1 MQREIGDILEE
12 FIIFVFDAYYIN
24 VCAKFDD
31 FFLTVRERITVKAHP
46 CANCH
51 KNSLSGMCPMCVF
64 RSLKNPC
71 FKIIFKYL
79 CLHHSYLFL
88 MRQKKTI

>member
-1 MQREIGDILEE
+1 M
-12 FIIFVFDAYYIN
+12 IFVFDAYYIN

-51 KNSLSGMCPMCVF
+51 KNSWNVPNVHF
-64 RSLKNPC
+64 
-71 FKIIFKYL
+71 
-79 CLHHSYLFL
+79 
-88 MRQKKTI
+88 